1 MKILI
6 DMNLTPI
13 WVKFFQ
19 ENNIFAIHWSE
30 IGNVN
35 APDREIFNYSIKNN
49 YIIFTN
55 DLDFGAILANSQ
67 TQAPSV
73 IQVRTQDLMPKTLGQ
88 TILNLL
94 YQFEPNLTEGAL
106 ITLDKQKMRVRILP
120 L

>member
-6 DMNLTPI
+6 DMNLSPL
-13 WVKFFQ
+13 WVDFFHA
-19 ENNIFAIHWSE
+19 NHINAIHWAE
-30 IGNVN
+30 VGKVN
-35 APDREIFNYSIKNN
+35 APDIDIFNFAIESN

-55 DLDFGAILANSQ
+55 DLDFGTILANSH

-73 IQVRTQDLMPKTLGQ
+73 IQVRTQDLMPTYLGS
-88 TILNLL
+88 TVLELL
-94 YQFEPNLTEGAL
+94 TRFEQRLIEGAL